1 MLCNFVQVYFVFISG
16 AKELKRSLDEIHSL
30 ILFKPDL
37 TGRTLPQSITDM
49 TVVVFLGKLC
59 WGTVGRAANLRTDFV
74 SLLRWPGV
82 AQITNLDMQP
92 TKLLGDFQV
101 LNVHVTFH
109 HRFSKCS
116 SCHLK
121 PET

>member
-1 MLCNFVQVYFVFISG
+1 
-16 AKELKRSLDEIHSL
+16 
-30 ILFKPDL
+30 
-37 TGRTLPQSITDM
+37 M
-49 TVVVFLGKLC
+49 TIVVFLSELC
-59 WGTVGRAANLRTDFV
+59 WGAVGRAANLRADFV

-82 AQITNLDMQP
+82 AEITDLNMEP
-92 TKLLGDFQV
+92 TKLLVDFQV

-109 HRFSKCS
+109 HRLSKHS